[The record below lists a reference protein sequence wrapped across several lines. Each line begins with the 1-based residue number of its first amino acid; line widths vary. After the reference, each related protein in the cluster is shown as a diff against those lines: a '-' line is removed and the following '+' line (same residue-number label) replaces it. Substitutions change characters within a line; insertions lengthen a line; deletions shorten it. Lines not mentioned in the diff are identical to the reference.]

1 MGGPV
6 FYAERVTG
14 PAGAWGWIA
23 GLGVAAALGAGSAA
37 LLARGGAVLAVLGAL
52 VGLLALALALT
63 TVSFRRLQ
71 LRVDREGISWSFGP
85 LFSRRYALDEVHMFR
100 ARDFA
105 FRKAGGWGIGRAYDG
120 VDVYQVWGANGT
132 VLDLVVNRGGVARHY
147 LVSTVA
153 PDLVC
158 AALVR
163 ASAAATVPHSP

>member
-14 PAGAWGWIA
+14 PAGAWGWLA
-23 GLGVAAALGAGSAA
+23 GVGVAAVLGTGSAA
-37 LLARGGAVLAVLGAL
+37 LFSHGGALAIALGVVVAI
-52 VGLLALALALT
+52 VALALAVT
-63 TVSFRRLQ
+63 TVSFRRLE
-71 LRVDREGISWSFGP
+71 LRVDREGIRWSFGP
-85 LFSRRYALDEVHMFR
+85 LFSRRYAHDEVHMFR

-105 FRKAGGWGIGRAYDG
+105 FRKAGGWGIGRAFDG

-132 VLDLVVNRGGVARHY
+132 VLDLVVNRGGAAKHY

-163 ASAAATVPHSP
+163 ASAATRSP

>member
-1 MGGPV
+1 MAGPT
-6 FYAERVTG
+6 FHLERVTG

-23 GLGVAAALGAGSAA
+23 GVAIAALLGVAGAA
-37 LLARGGAVLAVLGAL
+37 LLARGGLLAGALGGLVTLVAVALAVTAI
-52 VGLLALALALT
+52 
-63 TVSFRRLQ
+63 SFRHLY
-71 LRVDREGISWSFGP
+71 LRVDRDAIAWSFGP

-105 FRKAGGWGIGRAYDG
+105 FRKAGGWGIGRAHDG
-120 VDVYQVWGANGT
+120 VDVYQVWGASGS
-132 VLDLVVNRGGVARHY
+132 VLDLVVNRGGVTKHY

-163 ASAAATVPHSP
+163 ASAAAGSKT